1 MPYKVITRSAPA
13 GVNIRVDIRVDVR
26 AKSVT
31 GGATDAFKLPP
42 NFTWSERD
50 GQLLLYGRASVA
62 P

>member
-13 GVNIRVDIRVDVR
+13 GVDMRVDVR

-31 GGATDAFKLPP
+31 GGATDAFKLL
-42 NFTWSERD
+42 NCTWSERN

>member
-1 MPYKVITRSAPA
+1 MPYRVITRSAPA
-13 GVNIRVDIRVDVR
+13 GVDIGVDSRVDVR

-31 GGATDAFKLPP
+31 GGATDAFKLL
-42 NFTWSERD
+42 NCTWSERN